1 VKIVW
6 EQSVYIGNAP
16 VFCAICGHRAYP
28 VRTRRNQLMLAVL
41 YNKHG
46 VMQGEACRDCV
57 ASGSLE
63 IKARLQERIEKLQH
77 QMNELQAMVQSE
89 IETPS
94 LEEEFQFHCH
104 DAS

>member
-28 VRTRRNQLMLAVL
+28 VRTRRNRLMLAVL
-41 YNKHG
+41 YDDRD

-57 ASGSLE
+57 TSGSAE
-63 IKARLQERIEKLQH
+63 IKTRLQERIEKLQQ
-77 QMNELQAMVQSE
+77 QMNELQAMAQSE

-94 LEEEFQFHCH
+94 LEEEFQFHCQ